1 MDPRGNPFKSRI
13 VSFILGLRP
22 GQWDPLIEKINEV
35 CRKHF
40 VANTSPG
47 RAGDLRPFINLEEL
61 DLPVSKNRAA
71 SMDHVAARK
80 RLQSANRYG

>member
-22 GQWDPLIEKINEV
+22 GQRDPLIEKINEV
-35 CRKHF
+35 CRKHI

-47 RAGDLRPFINLEEL
+47 RAGSLRPFINAEEL